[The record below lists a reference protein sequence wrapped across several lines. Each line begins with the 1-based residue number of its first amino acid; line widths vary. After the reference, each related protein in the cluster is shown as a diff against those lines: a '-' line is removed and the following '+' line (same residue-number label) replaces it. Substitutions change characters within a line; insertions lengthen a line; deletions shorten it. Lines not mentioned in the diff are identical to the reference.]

1 MPPDDETPPKRPWWV
16 AWALIAVM
24 ALAVLGMLNLG
35 WRMLPAA
42 VRGADAGAAGAPVA
56 AGAAQASTAAL
67 PGRTAVEG
75 GDCLRCHGMD
85 RNYVGPSFRQIAQR
99 YSARADAAD
108 YLARKIREGGVGEW
122 GRTVMP
128 RQPHVSEAQ
137 ARDMAQ
143 WLLSLAAVEAAPLPS
158 PASSAATR

>member
-1 MPPDDETPPKRPWWV
+1 MPPDDEAPPKRPKWV

-42 VRGADAGAAGAPVA
+42 VRGADAGAPGATDAVPA
-56 AGAAQASTAAL
+56 PTAAL

-85 RNYVGPSFRQIAQR
+85 RNYVGPSFRQIAAR
-99 YSARADAAD
+99 YSGRADAAD
-108 YLARKIREGGVGEW
+108 YLVRKIREGGVGEW
-122 GRTVMP
+122 GRVVMP

-137 ARDMAQ
+137 AREMAQ
-143 WLLSLAAVEAAPLPS
+143 WLLSLAPVDAAP
-158 PASSAATR
+158 SAASTGATR

>member
-1 MPPDDETPPKRPWWV
+1 MPPDDETPPRRPKWV

-42 VRGADAGAAGAPVA
+42 VRGAGAGAPGNGGETVA
-56 AGAAQASTAAL
+56 PTASI

-75 GDCLRCHGMD
+75 ADCLRCHGMD
-85 RNYVGPSFRQIAQR
+85 RNYVGPAFRQIAVR
-99 YSARADAAD
+99 YSGRPDAAE

-122 GRTVMP
+122 GRVVMP
-128 RQPHVSEAQ
+128 RQPQVSETQ
-137 ARDMAQ
+137 ALDMAQ
-143 WLLSLAAVEAAPLPS
+143 WLLSLAPPPGVPSAAEAAV
-158 PASSAATR
+158 TR

>member
-85 RNYVGPSFRQIAQR
+85 RNYVGRRSGRLLSATAPGPMRPTTWRAR
-99 YSARADAAD
+99 SARAVWAN
-108 YLARKIREGGVGEW
+108 GG
-122 GRTVMP
+122 
-128 RQPHVSEAQ
+128 
-137 ARDMAQ
+137 
-143 WLLSLAAVEAAPLPS
+143 AP
-158 PASSAATR
+158 

>member
-1 MPPDDETPPKRPWWV
+1 MPPDDETPPKRPWWL

-42 VRGADAGAAGAPVA
+42 VRGADAGAAGVPVA
-56 AGAAQASTAAL
+56 AGAAQSSTAAI

-75 GDCLRCHGMD
+75 SDCLRCRGMD
-85 RNYVGPSFRQIAQR
+85 LNDVGPSFRQIAQR

-128 RQPHVSEAQ
+128 RQPHVSQAQ
-137 ARDMAQ
+137 PRDMAQ

-158 PASSAATR
+158 PASPAATR

>member
-1 MPPDDETPPKRPWWV
+1 MPPDDETPPKRPWWL

-42 VRGADAGAAGAPVA
+42 VRGADAGAAGTNA
-56 AGAAQASTAAL
+56 AASATSAAL

-85 RNYVGPSFRQIAQR
+85 RNYVGPSFRQIAAR
-99 YSARADAAD
+99 YSGRTDAAD
-108 YLARKIREGGVGEW
+108 YLVRKIREGGVGEW

-143 WLLSLAAVEAAPLPS
+143 WLLSLAPVDAAP
-158 PASSAATR
+158 SAASTGTTR

>member
-42 VRGADAGAAGAPVA
+42 VRGADAGAAS
-56 AGAAQASTAAL
+56 AAQASTAAM
-67 PGRTAVEG
+67 PGRVAVEG

-99 YSARADAAD
+99 YSARADAVD

-128 RQPHVSEAQ
+128 RQPHVSQAQ
-137 ARDMAQ
+137 ALDMAQ
-143 WLLSLAAVEAAPLPS
+143 WLLSLAPADAAPWPPS
-158 PASSAATR
+158 PGASR

>member
-1 MPPDDETPPKRPWWV
+1 MPPDDETPPKRPWWL

-42 VRGADAGAAGAPVA
+42 VRGAQSPAPA
-56 AGAAQASTAAL
+56 AAQPSTAAL
-67 PGRTAVEG
+67 PGRSLVEG

-85 RNYVGPSFRQIAQR
+85 RNYVGPSFRQIAER
-99 YSARADAAD
+99 YSSRADAAG

-122 GRTVMP
+122 GRVVMP
-128 RQPHVSEAQ
+128 RQP
-137 ARDMAQ
+137 
-143 WLLSLAAVEAAPLPS
+143 
-158 PASSAATR
+158 